1 MWPQASHIGFISIAQ
16 NFGEVQLK
24 QKTVKYQNKNS
35 AKKFDKSG
43 VLELLFHQHVM
54 YLRELR
60 LAQMERIMAEFIYG
74 VDIYLGVVRDAKE
87 VNPKV
92 RFT

>member
-1 MWPQASHIGFISIAQ
+1 
-16 NFGEVQLK
+16 
-24 QKTVKYQNKNS
+24 
-35 AKKFDKSG
+35 
-43 VLELLFHQHVM
+43 M

-74 VDIYLGVVRDAKE
+74 VDIYLSVVRDAKE

-92 RFT
+92 SRALMLQTQERCFWKLFNHIWTA

>member
-1 MWPQASHIGFISIAQ
+1 MALS
-16 NFGEVQLK
+16 
-24 QKTVKYQNKNS
+24 
-35 AKKFDKSG
+35 
-43 VLELLFHQHVM
+43 LELCFFLLFLFFNQHVM

-74 VDIYLGVVRDAKE
+74 VDIYLSLVRDAKE

-92 RFT
+92 RLITENSWLTDFSCYEHVGISAILCY